1 MWFQKPLSKTKEI
14 RSYKYTTPSI
24 IYHSDF
30 TLFTYQLSKTVKESE
45 KEKKNMGGDPLTFLH
60 DVEIALSRVHFVQA
74 ARVARLLQMRASKLE
89 SQSRLGKY
97 KKRPTTPV

>member
-1 MWFQKPLSKTKEI
+1 
-14 RSYKYTTPSI
+14 
-24 IYHSDF
+24 
-30 TLFTYQLSKTVKESE
+30 
-45 KEKKNMGGDPLTFLH
+45 MGGDPLTFLH